1 MNPSRAEISNW
12 QLAEI
17 VYSLRLLIDRIERRS
32 ASDAD
37 KEIVFMAYR
46 ALQNT
51 PDAVIQLVD
60 ELERGN
66 QWENYSIQTISWQT
80 LSTVMQVL

>member
-1 MNPSRAEISNW
+1 MNPSQAEISNW

-66 QWENYSIQTISWQT
+66 Q
-80 LSTVMQVL
+80 

>member
-1 MNPSRAEISNW
+1 MNPSQAEISNW

-17 VYSLRLLIDRIERRS
+17 VYTLRLLIDRLERRS

-46 ALQNT
+46 ALKNA

-60 ELERGN
+60 KLERGN
-66 QWENYSIQTISWQT
+66 K
-80 LSTVMQVL
+80 

>member
-1 MNPSRAEISNW
+1 MNPSQAEISNW

-17 VYSLRLLIDRIERRS
+17 VYSMRLLIDRLERRS

-66 QWENYSIQTISWQT
+66 Q
-80 LSTVMQVL
+80 

>member
-46 ALQNT
+46 ALQKEATNEKT
-51 PDAVIQLVD
+51 IQS
-60 ELERGN
+60 RR
-66 QWENYSIQTISWQT
+66 
-80 LSTVMQVL
+80 

>member
-17 VYSLRLLIDRIERRS
+17 VYSMRLLIDRLERRS

-66 QWENYSIQTISWQT
+66 Q
-80 LSTVMQVL
+80 

>member
-17 VYSLRLLIDRIERRS
+17 VYSMRLLIDRLERRS

-46 ALQNT
+46 ALQNA

-66 QWENYSIQTISWQT
+66 Q
-80 LSTVMQVL
+80 

>member
-1 MNPSRAEISNW
+1 MNPSQAEISNW

-17 VYSLRLLIDRIERRS
+17 VYTLRLLIDRLERRS

-46 ALQNT
+46 ALQNA

-66 QWENYSIQTISWQT
+66 R
-80 LSTVMQVL
+80 

>member
-37 KEIVFMAYR
+37 KEIIFMAYR

-66 QWENYSIQTISWQT
+66 QWESYSIQTISWQT
-80 LSTVMQVL
+80 LLTVMQVL

>member
-1 MNPSRAEISNW
+1 MNPSRAEITNW

-17 VYSLRLLIDRIERRS
+17 VYALRLLIDRMERRS

-46 ALQNT
+46 ALQNA
-51 PDAVIQLVD
+51 PSAVIQLVD

-66 QWENYSIQTISWQT
+66 ETI
-80 LSTVMQVL
+80 

>member
-1 MNPSRAEISNW
+1 MNPSQAEISNW

-17 VYSLRLLIDRIERRS
+17 VYTLRLLIDRIERRS

-66 QWENYSIQTISWQT
+66 Q
-80 LSTVMQVL
+80 

>member
-1 MNPSRAEISNW
+1 M
-12 QLAEI
+12 
-17 VYSLRLLIDRIERRS
+17 RLLIDRLERRS

-46 ALQNT
+46 ALQNA
-51 PDAVIQLVD
+51 PSAVIQLVD

-66 QWENYSIQTISWQT
+66 Q
-80 LSTVMQVL
+80 

>member
-17 VYSLRLLIDRIERRS
+17 VYSMRLLIDRLERRS

-46 ALQNT
+46 ALQNA
-51 PDAVIQLVD
+51 PDSVIQLVD

-66 QWENYSIQTISWQT
+66 Q
-80 LSTVMQVL
+80 

>member
-66 QWENYSIQTISWQT
+66 
-80 LSTVMQVL
+80 

>member
-17 VYSLRLLIDRIERRS
+17 VYSLRLLIDRIARRS

-37 KEIVFMAYR
+37 KEIIFMAYR

-66 QWENYSIQTISWQT
+66 Q
-80 LSTVMQVL
+80 

>member
-60 ELERGN
+60 ELERGY
-66 QWENYSIQTISWQT
+66 Q
-80 LSTVMQVL
+80 

>member
-1 MNPSRAEISNW
+1 MNPSQAEISNW

-17 VYSLRLLIDRIERRS
+17 VYTLRLLIDRLERRS

-37 KEIVFMAYR
+37 KEIVFMADR

-66 QWENYSIQTISWQT
+66 Q
-80 LSTVMQVL
+80 

>member
-1 MNPSRAEISNW
+1 MNPSQAEISNW

-17 VYSLRLLIDRIERRS
+17 VQSMRLLIDRLERRS

-46 ALQNT
+46 ALQNA

-66 QWENYSIQTISWQT
+66 Q
-80 LSTVMQVL
+80 

>member
-32 ASDAD
+32 ASDTD

-66 QWENYSIQTISWQT
+66 Q
-80 LSTVMQVL
+80 

>member
-37 KEIVFMAYR
+37 KEIIFMAYR

-66 QWENYSIQTISWQT
+66 Q
-80 LSTVMQVL
+80 

>member
-1 MNPSRAEISNW
+1 MNPSQAEISNW

-17 VYSLRLLIDRIERRS
+17 VYTLRLLIDRLERRS

-46 ALQNT
+46 ALKNA

-66 QWENYSIQTISWQT
+66 R
-80 LSTVMQVL
+80 

>member
-1 MNPSRAEISNW
+1 MNPSQAEISNW

-17 VYSLRLLIDRIERRS
+17 VYCLRLLIDRVERRA

-37 KEIVFMAYR
+37 KDIIFMAYR
-46 ALQNT
+46 ALQNA

-66 QWENYSIQTISWQT
+66 ET
-80 LSTVMQVL
+80 L

>member
-1 MNPSRAEISNW
+1 MNPSQAEISNW

-17 VYSLRLLIDRIERRS
+17 VYTLRLLIDRLERRS

-46 ALQNT
+46 ALQNA

-66 QWENYSIQTISWQT
+66 Q
-80 LSTVMQVL
+80 

>member
-17 VYSLRLLIDRIERRS
+17 VYTLRLLIDRLERRS

-66 QWENYSIQTISWQT
+66 Q
-80 LSTVMQVL
+80 

>member
-1 MNPSRAEISNW
+1 MNPSQAEISNW

-17 VYSLRLLIDRIERRS
+17 VYTLRLLIDRLERRS

-66 QWENYSIQTISWQT
+66 R
-80 LSTVMQVL
+80 

>member
-1 MNPSRAEISNW
+1 MNPSQAEISNW

-17 VYSLRLLIDRIERRS
+17 VYSMRLLIDRLERRS

-37 KEIVFMAYR
+37 KEIVYMAYR
-46 ALQNT
+46 SLQNA

-66 QWENYSIQTISWQT
+66 Q
-80 LSTVMQVL
+80 

>member
-1 MNPSRAEISNW
+1 MNPSRAEITNW

-17 VYSLRLLIDRIERRS
+17 VYTLRLLIDRLERRS

-46 ALQNT
+46 ALKNT

-66 QWENYSIQTISWQT
+66 Q
-80 LSTVMQVL
+80 

>member
-17 VYSLRLLIDRIERRS
+17 VYSLRLLIDRTERRS

-66 QWENYSIQTISWQT
+66 Q
-80 LSTVMQVL
+80 

>member
-1 MNPSRAEISNW
+1 MNPSQAEISNW

-17 VYSLRLLIDRIERRS
+17 VYSLRLLIDRLERRS

-37 KEIVFMAYR
+37 KEIVFIAYR
-46 ALQNT
+46 ALKNA

-66 QWENYSIQTISWQT
+66 R
-80 LSTVMQVL
+80 

>member
-1 MNPSRAEISNW
+1 MNPSQAEISNW

-17 VYSLRLLIDRIERRS
+17 VYSMRLLIDRLERRS

-46 ALQNT
+46 ALQNA

-66 QWENYSIQTISWQT
+66 Q
-80 LSTVMQVL
+80 

>member
-1 MNPSRAEISNW
+1 MNPSQAEISNW

-17 VYSLRLLIDRIERRS
+17 VYSLRLLIDRLERRS

-46 ALQNT
+46 ALKNA

-66 QWENYSIQTISWQT
+66 R
-80 LSTVMQVL
+80 

>member
-17 VYSLRLLIDRIERRS
+17 VYSLRLLIDRVERRS

-46 ALQNT
+46 ALQNA

-66 QWENYSIQTISWQT
+66 Q
-80 LSTVMQVL
+80 

>member
-1 MNPSRAEISNW
+1 MNPSQAEISNW

-17 VYSLRLLIDRIERRS
+17 VYTLRLLIDRLERRS

-46 ALQNT
+46 ALQNA

-66 QWENYSIQTISWQT
+66 ETI
-80 LSTVMQVL
+80 

>member
-1 MNPSRAEISNW
+1 MNPSQAEISNW

-17 VYSLRLLIDRIERRS
+17 VYTLRLLIDRLERRS

-66 QWENYSIQTISWQT
+66 Q
-80 LSTVMQVL
+80 

>member
-1 MNPSRAEISNW
+1 MNPSQAEISNW

-17 VYSLRLLIDRIERRS
+17 VYSMRLLIDRLERRS

-37 KEIVFMAYR
+37 KEFVFMAYR
-46 ALQNT
+46 ALQNA
-51 PDAVIQLVD
+51 PSAVIQLVD

-66 QWENYSIQTISWQT
+66 Q
-80 LSTVMQVL
+80 

>member
-66 QWENYSIQTISWQT
+66 QWENFLIQTISWQT

>member
-17 VYSLRLLIDRIERRS
+17 VYSMRLLIDRLERRS

-46 ALQNT
+46 
-51 PDAVIQLVD
+51 PCKV
-60 ELERGN
+60 R
-66 QWENYSIQTISWQT
+66 
-80 LSTVMQVL
+80 